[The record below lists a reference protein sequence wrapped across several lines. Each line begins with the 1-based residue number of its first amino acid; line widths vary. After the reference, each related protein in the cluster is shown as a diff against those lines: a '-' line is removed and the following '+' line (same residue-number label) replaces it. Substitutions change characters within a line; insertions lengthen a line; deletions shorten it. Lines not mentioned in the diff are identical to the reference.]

1 MKKKQNDMDS
11 LKLNLEVMDNFIRFI
26 NTGDI
31 DLGQSIIS
39 PDVVFYASTLFSM
52 LIQLGVI
59 PELQH

>member
-1 MKKKQNDMDS
+1 MDS
-11 LKLNLEVMDNFIRFI
+11 LKLNLEVIDNFIRFI

-31 DLGQSIIS
+31 ALGQSIIS

>member
-1 MKKKQNDMDS
+1 MKIKQNDMDS

-31 DLGQSIIS
+31 ALGQSIIS

>member
-1 MKKKQNDMDS
+1 MDS

-31 DLGQSIIS
+31 DLGQSIIL

>member
-1 MKKKQNDMDS
+1 MDS
-11 LKLNLEVMDNFIRFI
+11 LKLNLEVMDNFISLI